1 MEVKVKNNCFI
12 IKAVNHSNIYVYNHH
27 DDTKLFFSKQN
38 GDFLLSIEKLISFFM
53 IPERIF
59 KIYDEN
65 NEVINIS
72 AQKVKFENK
81 TYLQKKNH
89 TYYIFID
96 SEDNLSLIY
105 NKKPSLNFLYNKDAI
120 YKGSSVEKGVINL
133 NFEFSVKHF
142 KPTSLRA
149 SIIVRNTKKST
160 SFKINDFSVSDMTL
174 NKYRIFAT
182 LKLDVEDIKLILG
195 ENTDVS
201 NYDFHVY
208 DVFFHYD
215 INEFPLT
222 NLMPKISFRKDA
234 EYIYNDENWIDYDDE
249 NMLLLRSYRTFHGYL
264 SFKLSVLEK
273 DTYQYYKQ
281 NILLNYKP
289 IKKNKPT
296 IVCIE
301 YPSSAQDNG
310 LAFFEYLLE
319 NYSDKY
325 NVYYVVHKNSPDLEN
340 LKKYKNNVVFYKTSE
355 NLRILYEADIIC
367 HTHTSY
373 YILPFRVNELE
384 RELSTKKRVFLQHGI
399 IGVRNLQN
407 MYGRKTNERFTD
419 LFVVSS
425 KREKDI
431 ITSNYGFNSNEV
443 ILTGLPR
450 FDSLI
455 KEKKNNRL
463 KVKKKKKVLIM
474 PTWRPGLD
482 NLTDEEFKKTE
493 YYKAFYSLI
502 NNGFIKNLANYKNIE
517 FNIFMHR
524 NFQKYNHLFNSSFV
538 KTLSDS
544 DHNIKDL
551 LYDSSLLI
559 TDYSSV
565 ALDFAIMRRKV
576 IYFQPDIIM
585 ESNLNASDNIKLPGT
600 IVKNEG
606 MLLEELKSF
615 KFNSNIDLSNI
626 YKFKDK
632 KARKRIF
639 KQMKRQFNI

>member
-1 MEVKVKNNCFI
+1 M
-12 IKAVNHSNIYVYNHH
+12 KAVNYSNIYLYN
-27 DDTKLFFSKQN
+27 DDDGAKLHFQKKE
-38 GDFLLSIEKLISFFM
+38 GEFLLPIEKLISFF
-53 IPERIF
+53 ITPK
-59 KIYDEN
+59 KILKLYDEN
-65 NEVINIS
+65 NKVINIGKE
-72 AQKVKFENK
+72 KVKFEHN
-81 TYLQKKNH
+81 TYLNQENH
-89 TYYIFID
+89 TYYMFID
-96 SEDNLSLIY
+96 SEDNLSIIY
-105 NKKPSLNFLYNKDAI
+105 NKKPSLNFLYNKDAK
-120 YKGSSVEKGVINL
+120 YKGSSVDKGVINL

-149 SIIVRNTKKST
+149 SVIVRKTKKSK
-160 SFKINDFSVSDMTL
+160 SFKINDFTISDISL
-174 NKYRIFAT
+174 NNFRIFAT
-182 LKLDVEDIKLILG
+182 LKLDKEDIKLLIG
-195 ENTDVS
+195 ENTDIS

-208 DVFFHYD
+208 DIFFHYE

-222 NLMPKISFRKDA
+222 NLMPKISFDKNDER
-234 EYIYNDENWIDYDDE
+234 IYNDENWISYDDE
-249 NMLLLRSYRTFHGYL
+249 NVILCRSYRTFHGYL
-264 SFKLSVLEK
+264 SFKLSILSNEIH
-273 DTYQYYKQ
+273 QYYKQ
-281 NILLNYKP
+281 SIILNYKN

-325 NVYYVVHKNSPDLEN
+325 NVYYVIHKNSPDLEN
-340 LKKYKNNVVFYKTSE
+340 LKKYKNNVIFYKTPE
-355 NLRILYEADIIC
+355 NLRVLYEADIIC

-407 MYGRKTNERFTD
+407 MYGRKPHERFTD

-431 ITSNYGFNSNEV
+431 ITSNYGFQSNEV
-443 ILTGLPR
+443 ILTGLSR

-455 KEKKNNRL
+455 KERKNNKL

-482 NLTDEEFKKTE
+482 NLTDEEFKQTE
-493 YYKAFYSLI
+493 YYKTFYSLI
-502 NNGFIKNLANYKNIE
+502 NNGFIKNLANQKNIE
-517 FNIFMHR
+517 FSIFMHR
-524 NFQKYNHLFNSSFV
+524 NFQKYNHLFNSNFV
-538 KTLSDS
+538 KILSDN

-565 ALDFAIMRRKV
+565 ALDFAIIRRKV

-585 ESNLNASDNIKLPGT
+585 ENRSIGFDSINLPGV
-600 IVKNEG
+600 IVKNENS
-606 MLLEELKSF
+606 LLEELKSF
-615 KFNSNIDLSNI
+615 KFDSNIDLSNI
-626 YKFKDK
+626 YKFKDT

-639 KQMKRQFNI
+639 KQMKKHFNI